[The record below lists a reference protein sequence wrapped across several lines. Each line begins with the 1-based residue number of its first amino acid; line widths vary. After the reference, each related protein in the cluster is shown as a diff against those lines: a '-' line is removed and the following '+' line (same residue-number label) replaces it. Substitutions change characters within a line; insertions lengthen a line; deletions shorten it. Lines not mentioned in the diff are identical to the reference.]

1 MHTHISLLRC
11 ILVTNGMAYVSYI
24 PHFKKKSRVYHSD
37 NDQSKV
43 IAKRSKMAILTHHVI
58 ILFYIKQLNNKLH
71 YTIQKNSEYF
81 FNK

>member
-1 MHTHISLLRC
+1 
-11 ILVTNGMAYVSYI
+11 MACVSYI
-24 PHFKKKSRVYHSD
+24 PHFKKKKSRVYHSD

-43 IAKRSKMAILTHHVI
+43 IAKRSKMATMIRHVI